1 MTHEQVNSALRE
13 YRSLIGR
20 CGHIEAEIARLERAI
35 RLERDQF
42 ERDMAAPAVSRLT
55 GLPRGSGTG
64 SPTERVALALI
75 DGQAYEESEAGARA
89 RRMRAQ
95 IAALRSEREERQLRA
110 RFVESW
116 LSGLPERERWVI
128 ERHIIEGEIWH
139 DIAPQFNA
147 RFMDDVSHDRLK
159 RIQKKALEKI
169 YAMAS

>member
-1 MTHEQVNSALRE
+1 MTCAQVDSALRE
-13 YRSLIGR
+13 YRQLIGR
-20 CGHIEAEIARLERAI
+20 CGHIDAEIARLELGIRREKAAYERA
-35 RLERDQF
+35 L
-42 ERDMAAPAVSRLT
+42 AAPSVSRLT
-55 GLPRGSGTG
+55 GMPRGGGTG
-64 SPTERVALALI
+64 SPTERAALTLAE
-75 DGQAYEESEAGARA
+75 GRAFWESEAGGRA
-89 RRMRAQ
+89 LRMQAQ
-95 IAALRSEREERQLRA
+95 IDALRAEREERQLRA